1 MSYNKYNIHTTY
13 RLIHKGD
20 KEGFHY
26 SLCVKNFNE
35 DIMDNALA
43 FLSVSI
49 FAWNLMSIAD
59 VCNCEKI
66 VRLHLENVEYK
77 LRLNKDYTYIDFLNE
92 CEARFRVAQ
101 FALSTIRGYL

>member
-1 MSYNKYNIHTTY
+1 MYNRNNIHTIY

-43 FLSVSI
+43 FLSASI
-49 FAWNLMSIAD
+49 FAWNIMSIAD

-66 VRLHLENVEYK
+66 VRLHLENIEFK
-77 LRLNKDYTYIDFLNE
+77 LRFNKNCTYVDFLNE
-92 CEARFRVAQ
+92 CEARFRVAE
-101 FALSTIRGYL
+101 FALSMIRCYL